1 MADRPIRP
9 QKVAPR
15 SFESVTLGLGISL
28 PSGDHSALVSGVAIS
43 AQAVL
48 PGDVF
53 VALPGRVHHGASFA
67 SQAIEQG
74 ASAIVTD
81 PEGAK
86 IITDRAIPIAT
97 HPEPRTVLGRLA
109 RAIYDPGVPLPS
121 VLAVTGTNGKTS
133 VAFYLEAILRQLGH
147 LTALSNS
154 TERRVAGEV
163 FKTPLTTPEANEL
176 QALLAIGAERGVSY
190 LALEASAQAIER
202 HRLDGIVASVS
213 GFTNLSHDHFEDYG
227 DMEAYLAQKLPLFS
241 PDMSQR
247 AVISLEST
255 WGAEVVKNCSVP
267 FVTIA
272 QEGSTEATWTYRITS
287 SDDQGEQFVLQGP
300 TGSVHTSIS
309 ALGHHMV
316 RNAALAIA
324 MVVEAGVSIEKLDVI
339 DVEHGG
345 IDVTVPGRIERI
357 GSFSEVAVFVDAG
370 RSADAYTN
378 TFSTLRERFSGR
390 LIVVAGTSG
399 DRDRSKRPVMGEI
412 AARMS
417 DLLIICDDDPRKED
431 PAQIRADLLE
441 GARTVASADIREIPD
456 PTDAIRAA
464 VADAQPG
471 DAVVWMGPG
480 SQHYR
485 DIGGVRVPYSARDEA
500 LRALLDAGWLG
511 E

>member
-1 MADRPIRP
+1 VANRPIRP
-9 QKVAPR
+9 QTVAPR
-15 SFESVTLGLGISL
+15 SFESVTQGLGISL
-28 PSGDHSALVSGVAIS
+28 APTGHSILVSGVAIS

-53 VALPGRVHHGASFA
+53 VALPGRVHHGARFA
-67 SQAIEQG
+67 TQAIELG

-81 PEGAK
+81 PEGAE
-86 IITDRAIPIAT
+86 IIAGSSIPVAT
-97 HPEPRTVLGRLA
+97 HPEPRTILGRLA

-133 VAFYLEAILRQLGH
+133 VVFYLEAILRQVGH

-176 QALLAIGAERGVSY
+176 QALLAIGAERGVGY

-202 HRLDGIVASVS
+202 HRLDGIVASVA

-227 DMEAYLAQKLPLFS
+227 GMEAYLAQKLPLFS
-241 PDMSQR
+241 PAMSQR
-247 AVISLEST
+247 AVISLESP
-255 WGAEVVKNCSVP
+255 WGAEVVKSCSIP
-267 FVTIA
+267 LVTIA
-272 QEGSTEATWTYRITS
+272 QEGSAEATWTYRITS
-287 SDDQGEQFVLQGP
+287 SDSQGERFILRGP
-300 TGSVHTSIS
+300 AGSVHTSIS

-324 MVVEAGVSIEKLDVI
+324 MVVEAGVSIEQLSVI
-339 DVEHGG
+339 DVERGG
-345 IDVTVPGRIERI
+345 IDLTVPGRIERI
-357 GSFSEVAVFVDAG
+357 GPSSEVAVFVDAG
-370 RSADAYTN
+370 RSADAYEN

-441 GARTVASADIREIPD
+441 GARTVATATIRETPD

-464 VADAQPG
+464 VSIAQPG

-500 LRALLDAGWLG
+500 LRALTDAGRIR